1 MSVVVA
7 VGEPQGGGEP
17 QQHLALVKGSP
28 ERMEVKQEGGEF
40 QCGDVN

>member
-7 VGEPQGGGEP
+7 VGEPQGGEEP

-28 ERMEVKQEGGEF
+28 EMMEVKQEW
-40 QCGDVN
+40 GDFNLGM